1 MEKKNNF
8 LIIGGVILLIIIV
21 AVLAATMSK
30 PKEEVTPLDF
40 SDLPPI
46 INDVSETENE
56 EATSNTN
63 QEMVDVRDY
72 TEADLAGL
80 QLMTAAEKQALNIDT
95 DLPVQVLD
103 RSEDGMPVFFRFIES
118 KADIVVIE

>member
-30 PKEEVTPLDF
+30 PKEEVAPLDF
-40 SDLPPI
+40 SDLTPI
-46 INDVSETENE
+46 TNDIDKVEDEGVEADVS
-56 EATSNTN
+56 
-63 QEMVDVRDY
+63 QEVVDVRDY
-72 TEADLAGL
+72 TEADLEGI
-80 QLMTAAEKQALNIDT
+80 QLMTATEKQALNIDT